1 MKRDECIEFINS
13 VDFIIFSTDV
23 LHEAGQ
29 LHASVNQVYDEE
41 KGLAYQYHL
50 ELAVNFAKAGFP
62 LMPWL
67 TIEDMKIITFAVA
80 FHDSIED
87 TRETYSDILNRARK
101 YFSSGDVA
109 KIAAEVVYAV
119 TNEKGHNRAERAN
132 EAYYKGIIETPYA
145 PYVKVCDRIANISYA
160 STHGSKHMRDA
171 YRAEMDHFIEMVCS
185 KNEWPYCVPEKLIE
199 MLRQ

>member
-67 TIEDMKIITFAVA
+67 TIEDMKIIPVAVA
-80 FHDSIED
+80 ANCIPVI
-87 TRETYSDILNRARK
+87 ILKDNIYATILTNP
-101 YFSSGDVA
+101 FSS
-109 KIAAEVVYAV
+109 KYSS
-119 TNEKGHNRAERAN
+119 N
-132 EAYYKGIIETPYA
+132 
-145 PYVKVCDRIANISYA
+145 
-160 STHGSKHMRDA
+160 
-171 YRAEMDHFIEMVCS
+171 
-185 KNEWPYCVPEKLIE
+185 
-199 MLRQ
+199 